1 MDDNSSAC
9 NGGRF
14 FCAFTGVKE
23 VNLPATSCLKKINEK
38 VNLTIDLTI
47 IFNSIMKEC
56 NNLSYNHHR
65 NRPDMSIKTMKPI
78 KNLIKQS
85 LGNFLYIFN
94 FFLVFIQTYIQCRS
108 I

>member
-1 MDDNSSAC
+1 MDDNSSAR
-9 NGGRF
+9 NVGRY
-14 FCAFTGVKE
+14 FCAFTGVEE
-23 VNLPATSCLKKINEK
+23 VNLPATSCLKTINEK

-85 LGNFLYIFN
+85 LGNCFSVIFN
-94 FFLVFIQTYIQCRS
+94 YNIVKQT
-108 I
+108 